1 MDVHFARSRRRAA
14 ARRLTPVRKP
24 KARWNAVRGLL
35 VLALLFGFV
44 GETTRLEISSARS
57 AGGSHPAKVVPLAAA
72 CGVPTAFHAAF
83 RRAAARTGLPVSFL
97 AATAYEESRMDPH
110 ARSGAGAQGLFQLM
124 PETGRDLD
132 LASDSPADNVLAGA
146 TYLKLLLKR
155 FHGFAMVSGAD
166 AERFISDA
174 GIQNRVSNSFEFQIE
189 QDLGRS
195 DRRRRSRTR
204 ARAGRGSLR
213 GRSP

>member
-1 MDVHFARSRRRAA
+1 M
-14 ARRLTPVRKP
+14 RKP
-24 KARWNAVRGLL
+24 RARWNIVRGLL

-110 ARSGAGAQGLFQLM
+110 ARSGAGAQGLFQVM

-155 FHGFAMVSGAD
+155 FHGNVDLALAAYNAGPAAVEKAGA
-166 AERFISDA
+166 APTVGTLRYA
-174 GIQNRVSNSFEFQIE
+174 RNIE
-189 QDLGRS
+189 A
-195 DRRRRSRTR
+195 RT
-204 ARAGRGSLR
+204 ARLATVCR
-213 GRSP
+213 